1 MEDLLMWWQSLD
13 PFWYWG
19 LSLIFI
25 FPLILLLVNEL
36 GYSLNRKDEELAR
49 PVKTITNYV
58 LPLTGLVVLLI
69 KVLDFDGDAI
79 SIRVLETII
88 WVLVIN
94 TSLALGNRFFFESAD
109 KSTWRGKVPQLF
121 LDIFRVLLVLTGGAI
136 VLSYVWNVE
145 LGGLATALGLGSFV
159 LGLALQ
165 DTLGNLFSGI
175 ALVYEKPF
183 TEGDWIKVDDEFGRV
198 TEMNWRAVRIVTR
211 EGKMIVFP
219 HLMIG
224 QGMIINFSQPTKVHI
239 IKLEIGFSHSDPPN
253 KVKEALLET
262 CLSTP
267 HILHEPAPEVKT
279 QEYAESAIKYEVE
292 FGIADFAFHEEI
304 TDEFMTRVWY
314 TAKRHHLLIPFPQLT
329 LHRAEKR
336 GKPEDE
342 LDRQLDTGLERLP
355 SYLPIEATNVD
366 DLKDGS
372 AVLHYGKDEVVFSQG
387 DATGNLYVILDGEV
401 TLSTKGQNGK
411 SVVVNKLHPGDF
423 FGEVAILSSRTSSMT
438 AEATTDIR
446 IILIKTD
453 EVMDM
458 VSKNPKLAFQLDEV
472 MDLRRNS
479 IHKNLSKN

>member
-1 MEDLLMWWQSLD
+1 MEDLFIWWQSLD
-13 PFWYWG
+13 AFWYWG
-19 LSLIFI
+19 LGLIFI
-25 FPLILLLVNEL
+25 FPLVLLFVNEL

-49 PVKTITNYV
+49 PIKTITNFV
-58 LPLTGLVVLLI
+58 IPLIGLVVLLI
-69 KVLDFDGDAI
+69 KVLDFEDDAI

-94 TSLALGNRFFFESAD
+94 AGLALGNRFFFESAD
-109 KSTWRGKVPQLF
+109 KTTWRGKIPQLF

-183 TEGDWIKVDDEFGRV
+183 TEGDWIKVEDEFGQV

-224 QGMIINFSQPTKVHI
+224 QGMIVNFSQPTKVHI
-239 IKLEIGFSHSDPPN
+239 IKLELAFSYEDPPN
-253 KVKEALLET
+253 KVKKAILQT

-267 HILHEPAPEVKT
+267 DILHNPAPEVKT
-279 QEYAESAIKYEVE
+279 QEYGESSIKYEVE
-292 FGIADFAFHEEI
+292 FGIADFRFHEEI
-304 TDEFMTRVWY
+304 TDDFMTRVWY
-314 TAKRHHLLIPFPQLT
+314 TAKRHHLHIPFPQLT

-336 GKPEDE
+336 KRPEDD
-342 LDRQLDTGLERLP
+342 LDNQLDTGLERLP
-355 SYLPIEATNVD
+355 SFLDIEAAHIN

-372 AVLHYGKDEVVFSQG
+372 TVLHYGKDEVIFRQG
-387 DATGNLYVILDGEV
+387 DPTGNLFVILDGEV
-401 TLSTKGQNGK
+401 TLSSKGQNGQN
-411 SVVVNKLHPGDF
+411 VIVNTLHAGDF
-423 FGEVAILSSRTSSMT
+423 FGEVAILSSRKSSMT
-438 AEATTDIR
+438 AEAATDIR
-446 IILIKTD
+446 IILIETN

-479 IHKNLSKN
+479 IHKNLKN